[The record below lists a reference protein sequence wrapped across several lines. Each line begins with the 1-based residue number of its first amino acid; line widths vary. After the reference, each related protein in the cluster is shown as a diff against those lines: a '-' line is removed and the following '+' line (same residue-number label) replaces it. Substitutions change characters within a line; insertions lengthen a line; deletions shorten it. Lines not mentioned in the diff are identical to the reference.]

1 MSSHANAGPPAEQ
14 DRLAFEPGWLRLVHY
29 EADRSSATGWR
40 SAIHSEGFFLSG
52 SRGTIDPEAELAAT
66 LSAMA
71 ANVDASNPD
80 VHPQCR
86 FPARREWLLNRSGG
100 DARFAR
106 VPCPKYDAWTRQ
118 AGVESISIVFATG
131 YLANP
136 ASYYGHTLLKFNFA
150 RDGANTR
157 LQDPSINYGAIGT
170 NGDDPLSYIL
180 KGVFGGYEG
189 GFSDI
194 EYYVHDHNYGENEL
208 RDLWEYKLALPPE
221 AVRQIMAHAWEVLG
235 QRYDYYFFRRNCAFR
250 MAEIIQVIDGLDFIP
265 ANLPWTIPQALLQ
278 RLAASSHDGNPL
290 VGEVVRQPSRQT
302 RFYEGYMALSPDE
315 AEFLKAVVEGNER
328 LDVPRFGQLPLDSK
342 HAVIDG
348 LIDYY
353 QFVADPQ
360 ERKAGRVNPV
370 YAKALATR
378 YQLPPGRRLQAPS
391 RPEEPSA
398 GRPPSWLQMGWLH
411 GSELDTALLLRI
423 RPAYYDALD
432 TGSGHVPY
440 AALSMGDVQLRVR
453 QGSARIQRVDLVAVE
468 SVNPGVSGLPG
479 DRGSAW
485 KLRLGAEPLRP
496 GCENCL
502 VARVQGDMGIGRRL
516 ANGLFA
522 GAYLGGAIQENRDG
536 EGAAFVRTSA
546 DVIVKP
552 HARFGIALG
561 YEHRFPV
568 DAARSPYDLGHVEIR
583 FALGER
589 GDFRIRRD
597 WGGPSLTTAGVGIY
611 W

>member
-1 MSSHANAGPPAEQ
+1 
-14 DRLAFEPGWLRLVHY
+14 
-29 EADRSSATGWR
+29 
-40 SAIHSEGFFLSG
+40 
-52 SRGTIDPEAELAAT
+52 
-66 LSAMA
+66 MA
-71 ANVDASNPD
+71 ANADPSNPD
-80 VHPQCR
+80 RHAQCR
-86 FPARREWLLNRSGG
+86 FPARREWLLNRSRG
-100 DARFAR
+100 DAPFTR
-106 VPCPKYDAWTRQ
+106 VPCPKYEAWTRH
-118 AGVESISIVFATG
+118 AAVESISIVFATG

-136 ASYYGHTLLKFNFA
+136 ASYYGHTLLKFNFP
-150 RDGANTR
+150 RDDGSTR
-157 LQDPSINYGAIGT
+157 LQDSSINYGAIGT
-170 NGDDPLSYIL
+170 SGDDPLSYIL

-221 AVRQIMAHAWEVLG
+221 AVRQVMAHAWEVLG

-250 MAEIIQVIDGLDFIP
+250 MAEVIQVLDGLDFIP

-278 RLAASSHDGNPL
+278 RLAASSYEGKPL
-290 VGEVVRQPSRQT
+290 VAEVARQPSRQT
-302 RFYEGYMALSPDE
+302 RFYEAYQSLSPDE
-315 AEFLKAVVEGNER
+315 ADVLKAVVEGNEW
-328 LDVPRFGQLPLDSK
+328 LDLPRFGQLPLDSK

-353 QFVADPQ
+353 QFVAEPE
-360 ERKAGRVNPV
+360 ERAAGRVHPV

-378 YQLPPGRRLQAPS
+378 YRLPPGRRPQASP

-398 GRPPSWLQMGWLH
+398 GRPPSWFQIGWLR
-411 GSELDTALLLRI
+411 GSEFGGALLLRI

-453 QGSARIQRVDLVAVE
+453 EGSARLQRADLVAVE
-468 SVNPGVSGLPG
+468 SVNPGVTGLPG

-485 KLRLGAEPLRP
+485 KLRLGAESLRP
-496 GCENCL
+496 GCEKCL
-502 VARVQGDMGIGRRL
+502 VARAQGDIGIGRRL
-516 ANGLFA
+516 ASGLFA
-522 GAYLGGAIQENRDG
+522 GGYLGAAIQENRNG
-536 EGAAFVRTSA
+536 EGPAFVRTSA

-552 HARFGIALG
+552 HSRFGLMLG
-561 YEHRFPV
+561 YEQRFPV
-568 DAARSPYDLGHVEIR
+568 HAARSPYGLGHAEIR
-583 FALGER
+583 LALGGR

-597 WGGPSLTTAGVGIY
+597 WGGTSLTTAGVGIY